1 MKVYTL
7 TVVSGVKIQI
17 TLRTVLCSDTDGKQK
32 NTAVFFFFL
41 IALFTVVVS
50 IEKYASKSQKM
61 IYIYTCAH
69 PNCLLI
75 NRGNYIL
82 VMFWLHLPPLL

>member
-7 TVVSGVKIQI
+7 TVVSGMKIQI
-17 TLRTVLCSDTDGKQK
+17 TLRTVLCSDTVKMESRRIWQ
-32 NTAVFFFFL
+32 FFL
-41 IALFTVVVS
+41 IALFIVVVF
-50 IEKYASKSQKM
+50 IVKCASKWQEM
-61 IYIYTCAH
+61 IYISICAH